1 MRTNDLSPYARGVLA
16 FDEKRRLAFH
26 VSSLRLHAMGMHPGK
41 ASLYRV
47 WLTDRHGDRRALR
60 EDVPGG
66 RLFAAIADLLI
77 EAGEPLPTED
87 QWAEISSVL
96 A

>member
-1 MRTNDLSPYARGVLA
+1 MRTDFTPYSRGVLA

-26 VSSLRLHAMGMHPGK
+26 VSSLRLHVVGMHPGK
-41 ASLYRV
+41 ASLCRV

-77 EAGEPLPTED
+77 KAGEPLPTED
-87 QWAEISSVL
+87 QWADISAVIS
-96 A
+96 